1 MSEDTSLSYQ
11 PQTIEQEVQRYWEE
25 NNTFSAQENFSK
37 EKFFCLAMIPYPSGH
52 LHVGHVRNYT
62 LADVI
67 ARYQRMQGKNVM
79 QPIGWDAFGL
89 PAENA
94 ALKNKTAPKSW
105 TYSNI
110 DHMRSQLKALGYA
123 YDWSREITTCDPEYY
138 RWEQWLFLELFKQG
152 LAYKKMSTVN
162 WDPVD
167 QTVLANEQVVDGKGW
182 RSGAPVERRD
192 ISQWFLK
199 ITDYA
204 EELLESLE
212 DLKEWPEQVKL
223 MQKNWIG
230 KSIGANI
237 HFEVMD
243 HPEKLTVFT
252 TRPDTLMG
260 VTYLTVASKHPLATF
275 AASTQP
281 ALLDFIKALDL
292 GATAEAEIATQEKRG
307 MNTGLTAVHPVTG
320 EHLPIWVANYVLNN
334 YGTGA
339 VMAVPAHDERDF
351 EFAQKYALPSKIVI
365 IKDGD
370 QPAALTQAYTEPGI
384 IVNSGTFDGQDSEQA
399 KLSIID
405 YLEKHQV
412 GEKQTRY
419 RLHDWGISRQRYW
432 GAPIPI
438 IHCETC
444 GPVPVPEED
453 LPVRLPEN
461 VDFSDGIVTLAN
473 LPEFYKTICPRCK
486 ACAKR
491 ETDTFDTFME
501 SSWYYARMA
510 CPDQNNSILDDRA
523 KYWTPVDQYVGGIEH
538 AVMHLLYARFI
549 HKALR
554 DLGYLNSP
562 EPFERLLTQGMVLKD
577 GAKMSKSKG
586 NTVDPQELLQ
596 RYGADSVR
604 VFVTFTAPPE
614 QSLEWSDSGF
624 EGCFRFLKRV
634 WTFSC
639 ERIKLFEQA
648 EGAQDGLNACLNKAN
663 LEKAKDEQK
672 ELWREINIILKQTQF
687 DYERLQLNT
696 VVSGCMKLFNLLV
709 KIPYEGQTEDNAL
722 CANALYVNH
731 LLINHGTK
739 ILLAI
744 LSPIAPHL
752 CHRLWSILKFG
763 EDISEA
769 RWPKVSAAALVSKSI
784 SMVVQVN
791 GKLRAKLNVPS
802 SATEEE
808 IKATALA
815 DNAISQLVTRKIVK
829 KVIVVPN
836 RLVNIVVADN

>member
-1 MSEDTSLSYQ
+1 MKESYH
-11 PQTIEQEVQRYWEE
+11 PQLIEQEVQRYWEE
-25 NNTFSAQENFSK
+25 NNTFEAKEDFSK

-110 DHMRSQLKALGYA
+110 DHMRTQLKALGYA

-138 RWEQWLFLELFKQG
+138 RWEQWLFIELFKKG
-152 LAYKKMSTVN
+152 LAYKKMSVVN

-167 QTVLANEQVVDGKGW
+167 QTVLANEQVIDGKGW
-182 RSGAPVERRD
+182 RSGAPVERRE
-192 ISQWFLK
+192 IAQWFLK

-204 EELLESLE
+204 EELLESL
-212 DLKEWPEQVKL
+212 DHLKDWPDQVKL

-230 KSIGANI
+230 KSVGANI
-237 HFEVMD
+237 DFPVIGQSER
-243 HPEKLTVFT
+243 LSVFT

-260 VTYLTVASKHPLATF
+260 VTYLTIATKHPLAI
-275 AASTQP
+275 AAATQNT
-281 ALLDFIKALDL
+281 ALADFIKTLDT

-307 MNTGLTAVHPVTG
+307 MDIGLVATHPITG
-320 EHLPIWVANYVLNN
+320 EHLPIWVANYVLNT

-351 EFAQKYALPSKIVI
+351 EFAQIYNLPIKVVI
-365 IKDGD
+365 EQADE
-370 QPAALTQAYTEPGI
+370 PAPLTCAMTEPGTL
-384 IVNSGTFDGQDSEQA
+384 VNSGMFDGLTSEQA
-399 KLSIID
+399 KLTITEH
-405 YLEKHQV
+405 LEKNTL
-412 GEKQTRY
+412 GEKKIRY

-438 IHCETC
+438 IHCEKC

-461 VDFSDGIVTLAN
+461 VDFSEGIVTLAK
-473 LPEFYKTICPRCK
+473 LPEFYKTICPTCK

-554 DLGYLNSP
+554 DLGFVNSP

-586 NTVDPQELLQ
+586 NTVDPNELLQ

-648 EGAQDGLNACLNKAN
+648 DGTCDGINKAN
-663 LEKAKDEQK
+663 LEKATEDQK
-672 ELWREINIILKQTQF
+672 NIWKEINAILKQAQY

-709 KIPYEGQTEDNAL
+709 KIPFDGQADAHNLCPNA
-722 CANALYVNH
+722 VRTNH
-731 LLINHGTK
+731 LLINSGTR
-739 ILLAI
+739 ILLAV
-744 LSPIAPHL
+744 LSPIAPHV
-752 CHRLWSILKFG
+752 CHKLWLALKLG
-763 EDISEA
+763 ENIADA
-769 RWPKVSAAALVSKSI
+769 RWPKVSAAALVSKSV
-784 SMVVQVN
+784 SMVVQIN

-802 SATEEE
+802 NATEEE
-808 IKATALA
+808 INSTVLA
-815 DNAISQLVTRKIVK
+815 DTQVLQLITNKTVK

-836 RLVNIVVADN
+836 RLINIVVVDK